1 MFISSIDK
9 LSTKERKEKN
19 KMKLEVVKV
28 VEKARELYENNFK

>member
-9 LSTKERKEKN
+9 LSTEERKEKN

-28 VEKARELYENNFK
+28 VEKARESYENNFK